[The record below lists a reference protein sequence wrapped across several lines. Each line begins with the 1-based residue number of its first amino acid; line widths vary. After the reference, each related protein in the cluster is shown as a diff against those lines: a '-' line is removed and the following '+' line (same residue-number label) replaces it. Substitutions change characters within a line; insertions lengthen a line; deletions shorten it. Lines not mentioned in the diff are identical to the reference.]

1 MKKTK
6 FKMHD
11 NKRKFLCEQCDRKRA
26 RVSSELTR
34 TDLIKTK
41 NSKKN
46 KKFPRK
52 TKRLMSTK
60 FSLKIVRTYGVVV
73 TVVSSLL
80 LVLQNL
86 KNPKSNKERS

>member
-1 MKKTK
+1 
-6 FKMHD
+6 
-11 NKRKFLCEQCDRKRA
+11 
-26 RVSSELTR
+26 
-34 TDLIKTK
+34 
-41 NSKKN
+41 
-46 KKFPRK
+46 
-52 TKRLMSTK
+52 MSTK

>member
-1 MKKTK
+1 
-6 FKMHD
+6 
-11 NKRKFLCEQCDRKRA
+11 
-26 RVSSELTR
+26 VSSELTR

-80 LVLQNL
+80 LLVLQNL
-86 KNPKSNKERS
+86 KNPKSNKGEILDFRGSD